1 MLISMRRTDIAL
13 LCMVLAWPLSVS
25 ASAFWDVPDE
35 HRYADAVNYV
45 SHMNIVQ
52 GYPDGSF
59 QPDILVNRAEFVKI
73 LMRYQYGADGVQ
85 LLQCTTQ
92 WPYTDVPSD
101 VWYIRYLCRATD
113 DGVIDGYED
122 STFRPDH
129 PINFAEA
136 AKIMSI
142 VDVATGKG
150 GSLGLNEEGK
160 PWYQRYIDHL
170 ALRRAV
176 PLSIR
181 SVDQLITRGEMVEM
195 LYRFD
200 LTPESTM
207 RDLETL
213 GRVSW
218 REIVDECADKPIP
231 ASDGSMQYPIRTE
244 FKHLGYLG
252 ELLTAEECTEKRL
265 AEVSGGGKTARSGQ
279 FPSLKLAAQPTPIF
293 RRYLEQ
299 AGFSCQMNVEAD
311 ACREWGNFN
320 TVSIGTLLGLR
331 PYAHVIAS
339 FSCPNCTEKR

>member
-1 MLISMRRTDIAL
+1 MLISMRRTDLAVFCL
-13 LCMVLAWPLSVS
+13 VLAWPLCAS

-35 HRYADAVNYV
+35 HRYADAINYI
-45 SHMNIVQ
+45 SRSNIVQ

-73 LMRYQYGADGVQ
+73 LMRYEYGADGEQ
-85 LLQCTTQ
+85 LAQCTTE

-101 VWYIRYLCRATD
+101 AWYIRYLCRATD
-113 DGVIDGYED
+113 DGVIDGYSD
-122 STFRPDH
+122 NTFRPDY

-142 VDVATGKG
+142 VDVSTGKG
-150 GSLGLNEEGK
+150 GGLGPDEEGK
-160 PWYQRYIDHL
+160 PWYKRYIDHL

-181 SVDQLITRGEMVEM
+181 SVDQYITRGEMVEM

-200 LTPESTM
+200 LTPDKAV
-207 RDLETL
+207 RDTDTL

-218 REIVDECADKPIP
+218 REIADECADKP
-231 ASDGSMQYPIRTE
+231 AETSDGGLQYPIRAE

-265 AEVSGGGKTARSGQ
+265 AEVSGGGKTARSGM
-279 FPSLKLAAQPTPIF
+279 FPSLKLNAQPTPLF

-299 AGFSCQMNVEAD
+299 AGFSCQTAAEPD
-311 ACREWGNFN
+311 ACREWGNPS

-331 PYAHVIAS
+331 PYASVIAT